1 MTAEEIAARVAFYAD
16 AMRDAAEALAAPDP
30 DLDAERWLM
39 AQPLTKE
46 PRK

>member
-1 MTAEEIAARVAFYAD
+1 MTAEEIAARLAFYERAT
-16 AMRDAAEALAAPDP
+16 RDAAEALAAPDP